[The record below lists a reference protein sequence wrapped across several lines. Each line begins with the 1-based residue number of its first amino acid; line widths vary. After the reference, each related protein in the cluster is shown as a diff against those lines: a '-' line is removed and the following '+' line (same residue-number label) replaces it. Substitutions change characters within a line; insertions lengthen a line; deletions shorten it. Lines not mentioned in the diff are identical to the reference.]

1 MSREELLWDHTG
13 EELDDPLIGS
23 YGTEEEEGVRYR
35 YDHLLPDSVIDCMS
49 MKNTACLDIYTS
61 KMATEIQQGL
71 KSALSQCPNFRVII
85 NLKIVHIHKNN
96 KQKFLS

>member
-35 YDHLLPDSVIDCMS
+35 YDHLLHDWMVDEKHGLLS
-49 MKNTACLDIYTS
+49 CLEIYTS
-61 KMATEIQQGL
+61 KMATEARLNKLLYPNAQILLITQNQNYNIGSDNQLL
-71 KSALSQCPNFRVII
+71 KCCS
-85 NLKIVHIHKNN
+85 K
-96 KQKFLS
+96 

>member
-35 YDHLLPDSVIDCMS
+35 YDHLLHDWMVDEKHGLLSCFD
-49 MKNTACLDIYTS
+49 NYTS
-61 KMATEIQQGL
+61 KMATEARL
-71 KSALSQCPNFRVII
+71 KNYYTPMPKFYWLRNVTT
-85 NLKIVHIHKNN
+85 KITYNYREW
-96 KQKFLS
+96 